1 MHTRDLGQT
10 EILGRQLFDKKMS
23 KSFIE
28 IQKKAV
34 TSNTYG
40 YLLVDLDPKTPT
52 ELQLRTNII
61 DETPY
66 QKVYLF

>member
-10 EILGRQLFDKKMS
+10 EILGRQLFGKKMS
-23 KSFIE
+23 NSFVE
-28 IQKKAV
+28 IYKKAV

-40 YLLVDLDPKTPT
+40 YLLVDLDPKTPP
-52 ELQLRTNII
+52 ELQLCTNII